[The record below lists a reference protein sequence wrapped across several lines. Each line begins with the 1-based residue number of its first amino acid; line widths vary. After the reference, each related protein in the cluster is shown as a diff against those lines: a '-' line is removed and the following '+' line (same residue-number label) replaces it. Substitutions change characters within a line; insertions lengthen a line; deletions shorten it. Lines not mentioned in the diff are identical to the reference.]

1 VQWLEGSPT
10 VEETIYW
17 LNLLIDIKVPIVA
30 HSAQR
35 MHGTASSDGPRN
47 ILDGI
52 KYLLSGIALD
62 PAGRDRVGA
71 VLIVD
76 ELVYSAREV
85 TKVDGRPGGYET
97 VGGHGGIVADM
108 GGASRPQLT
117 FVPAR
122 KHTYLSDVRM
132 TGLSGRVDGV
142 TGSMQAGIRRI
153 DVDVLDDRGT
163 LRPSAMPRVTFTR
176 FGRYGFSEVGDRD
189 EMDLSDEVEI
199 RSRIEANLH
208 SSPLAGF
215 VAEGQAPFGIT
226 DTSTAEMLA
235 VATYSGMPVVCV
247 ARGNTGGMASRYYP
261 VFISGNNLS
270 ATKARMLLMA
280 ALLKLGALPVAAD
293 VFHPTPEE
301 IHRTRMAVARYCTSR
316 YSTRIDPMPMKGRD
330 PTRGAFQ
337 DPPGGPKGA
346 SGAGI
351 SRLRSRVSAAWSRSA
366 SAKRRAIS
374 WTPVGRPL
382 GVRPVGTEVAG

>member
-1 VQWLEGSPT
+1 MNQWREPTLAALAKLTSTVQHVLANGGYVGAQWLEGSPT

-17 LNLLIDIKVPIVA
+17 LNLLIDTKIPIVA

-62 PAGRDRVGA
+62 PAGNDQVGA

-76 ELVYSAREV
+76 EVVYSAREV

-108 GGASRPQLT
+108 GGVGRPQLT

-132 TGLSGRVDGV
+132 TGLSRRVGGV
-142 TGSMQAGIRRI
+142 AGSLQSGIHKL
-153 DVDVLDDRGT
+153 DVEVLDDKGA
-163 LRPSAMPRVTFTR
+163 LRSSTMPHVTFTR
-176 FGRYGFSEVGDRD
+176 FGRYGFLDIGDRN
-189 EMDLSDEVEI
+189 ELDLSDEVEI
-199 RSRIEANLH
+199 RSRIEANLR

-226 DTSTAEMLA
+226 DSTTAEMLA
-235 VATYSGMPVVCV
+235 VAAYSGMPVVCV
-247 ARGNTGGMASRYYP
+247 ARGNTGGMTSRYYP

-280 ALLKLGALPVAAD
+280 AMLKLGALPVAAD
-293 VFHPTPEE
+293 VFHPTSEE
-301 IHRTRMAVARYCTSR
+301 THRTRMAVARYQEIFDTH
-316 YSTRIDPMPMKGRD
+316 
-330 PTRGAFQ
+330 
-337 DPPGGPKGA
+337 
-346 SGAGI
+346 
-351 SRLRSRVSAAWSRSA
+351 
-366 SAKRRAIS
+366 
-374 WTPVGRPL
+374 
-382 GVRPVGTEVAG
+382 